1 MHPTTL
7 RVAGAGTILVFVN
20 DLLKRIEIN
29 PRVMTGKAVIRGT
42 RIPVDL
48 ILEKLAAGLSR
59 EEILRSYPRLA
70 SDDIA
75 AALLFAAESLRADSY
90 IPMTGRGR

>member
-1 MHPTTL
+1 M
-7 RVAGAGTILVFVN
+7 RVEGPETIIESV
-20 DLLKRIEIN
+20 DELLSRIEID
-29 PRVMTGKAVIRGT
+29 PAVMTGKAVIRGT

-59 EEILRSYPRLA
+59 EEILRSYPRLVPE
-70 SDDIA
+70 DVA

-90 IPMTGRGR
+90 IPLSGGDR